1 MSDIATIRRQLKI
14 KTGVVKRL
22 TKEVKV
28 YEAEV
33 EVLQKRLDKFIE
45 ESAEEWDIKN
55 GRKVLEEGMK
65 MIPDTQNRLSNYAK
79 ELVDIVG
86 HAKQEPAFNGDA
98 DLAAAEDAL
107 KNAGFTS

>member
-1 MSDIATIRRQLKI
+1 MSDVATIRRQLKI

-22 TKEVKV
+22 TKEVRV
-28 YEAEV
+28 YEQEV

-65 MIPDTQNRLSNYAK
+65 MIPDTQNRLSKYAEELK
-79 ELVDIVG
+79 ELVE
-86 HAKQEPAFNGDA
+86 HAKKEPAFEGDA
-98 DLAAAEDAL
+98 DLAGAEEAL
-107 KNAGFTS
+107 KNAGV